1 MCSPNIRP
9 SCPPGDDWDHL
20 DHDPH
25 VFDVLIIG
33 AGPCGLAVAARIHEQ
48 APSAMFTDEEH
59 RRWSWLKNKG
69 NRLAVMQVKT
79 GHVKPASVDANK
91 NKSPYKM
98 AVLDSSGE
106 GWLSRWKTL
115 FSTYGISHLR
125 SPMIWHIDPQ
135 HRDALLSHAHF
146 QGRDD
151 ELVEIKGCVGK
162 EISKHHKKQKLKK
175 HTHFSGGK

>member
-1 MCSPNIRP
+1 MYSANDI
-9 SCPPGDDWDHL
+9 PPTPQCDSWDHL
-20 DHDPH
+20 EHDAQ

-33 AGPCGLAVAARIHEQ
+33 AGPSGLAVAARIHEQ

-69 NRLAVMQVKT
+69 NKLSVMQVKT
-79 GHVKPASVDANK
+79 GHVKPASVDAK
-91 NKSPYKM
+91 KSKSPCKM

-162 EISKHHKKQKLKK
+162 EISKHHKKQKQKR
-175 HTHFSGGK
+175 HTYFSGGK